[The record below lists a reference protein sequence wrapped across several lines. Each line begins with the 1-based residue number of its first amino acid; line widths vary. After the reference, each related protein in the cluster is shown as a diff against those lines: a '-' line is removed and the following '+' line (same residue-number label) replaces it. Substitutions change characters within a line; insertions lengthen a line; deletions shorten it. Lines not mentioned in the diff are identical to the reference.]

1 MPAPCDAERMINEVA
16 DSFRNI
22 GVITSA
28 PLTVERVR
36 LWSEN
41 NWDHM
46 FAQEFGAFCGAFF
59 APRLAFTSRR
69 PTVICVGR
77 SSVIGTGLRS
87 GSRALGIVISSFFAK
102 PSGSYNPPQQLQ
114 KGSNAPACPHQTE
127 MMFQSQPASSIG
139 PVIRPKATEPMQPS
153 QPNQA
158 ELPESRTADAKSK
171 AANFRAVETKLE
183 PWTTS
188 FQNGRRR
195 LPVCCSLR
203 WVCLDYAAISAR

>member
-1 MPAPCDAERMINEVA
+1 MSMPAPCDAERMINEVA

-69 PTVICVGR
+69 PTVIC
-77 SSVIGTGLRS
+77 S
-87 GSRALGIVISSFFAK
+87 GEV
-102 PSGSYNPPQQLQ
+102 P
-114 KGSNAPACPHQTE
+114 
-127 MMFQSQPASSIG
+127 
-139 PVIRPKATEPMQPS
+139 
-153 QPNQA
+153 
-158 ELPESRTADAKSK
+158 
-171 AANFRAVETKLE
+171 
-183 PWTTS
+183 
-188 FQNGRRR
+188 
-195 LPVCCSLR
+195 
-203 WVCLDYAAISAR
+203 